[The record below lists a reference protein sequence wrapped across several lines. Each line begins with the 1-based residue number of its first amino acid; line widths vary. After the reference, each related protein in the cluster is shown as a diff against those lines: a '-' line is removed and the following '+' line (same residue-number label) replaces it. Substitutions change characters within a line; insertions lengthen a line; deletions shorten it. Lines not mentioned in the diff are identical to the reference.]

1 MIEYVHRWLDRRP
14 DVETNVYE
22 RRMVWA
28 RELLLLAATLGASIS
43 FSDLRSWIPALVA
56 AFAAA
61 VQCEDRRVA
70 ASVAG
75 RHEEAGNKLAP
86 LPEHKARI
94 VAAAKAREP
103 FFVWGWPLLS
113 ALVAAGYARS
123 VTAAL
128 VVALVAGWIRA
139 AYDSKWYPAWRRSR
153 VAWRS
158 KR

>member
-1 MIEYVHRWLDRRP
+1 MIQRIHRFLDARP
-14 DVETNVYE
+14 NIETNVYE
-22 RRMVWA
+22 RRMVWL
-28 RELLLLAATLGASIS
+28 RELLLLAATLGASLS
-43 FSDLRSWIPALVA
+43 FVDLRSWIPAMVA
-56 AFAAA
+56 ALAAA
-61 VQCEDRRVA
+61 VQCEDRRVV

-86 LPEHKARI
+86 LPEHKAKI
-94 VAAAKAREP
+94 VAAAKTREP

-113 ALVAAGYARS
+113 SLVAAGYARS

-128 VVALVAGWIRA
+128 VVALLAGWIRA